1 MNRQRGHSLLDLL
14 IVLMIL
20 GVFSLAGG
28 YAADLGL
35 RQASLVAATSE
46 LRSVFHE
53 VRMLAVARDRNL
65 GIKFREAGGTW
76 TWSIYEDGDGDG
88 VRNDDISREVD
99 RMIQRPRR
107 FDHRPAIIGVPHL
120 ADVADPLKPGA
131 LLSARRPVRFGDS
144 TLCSFSR
151 QGEATNGS
159 VVLTDG
165 TRVRIVRV
173 HGATGRIDVHR
184 WDGYVWRVGE

>member
-20 GVFSLAGG
+20 GVFSLVGG
-28 YAADLGL
+28 YAADLGM

-76 TWSIYEDGDGDG
+76 TWSVYEDGDGDG
-88 VRNDDISREVD
+88 VRNNDISRGVD
-99 RMIQRPRR
+99 RVIQRPRR
-107 FDHRPAIIGVPHL
+107 FDHRPAIVGVPL
-120 ADVADPLKPGA
+120 AEIADPLKPGA
-131 LLSARRPVRFGDS
+131 LLSSRKAVRFGDS
-144 TLCSFSR
+144 TLCAFSR
-151 QGEATNGS
+151 RGEGTNGS

-165 TRVRIVRV
+165 TRVSIVRV
-173 HGATGRIDVHR
+173 HGGTGRIDVHR
-184 WDGYVWRVGE
+184 WDGYQWRVGE